1 MVKKTVADF
10 NSFEK
15 KLKKIIRNSIR
26 SHKYNRAMS
35 AISCCATAM
44 YEYNQYYTDDF
55 LEYSTLYIGKIFAEK
70 KKEALKEYHSDPNI
84 VLFYDGFGLDIRG
97 VSKMY
102 LNALIKN
109 QYKVIYL
116 LPEPS
121 KGKMPETEKVTQSG
135 DVVWRY
141 FNNKRS
147 YSDSSNE
154 IIDVILETLPKAL
167 FFYTTPGDVSGAVAF
182 TLFQGKVQRFL
193 IDLTD
198 HAFWLGKCCNDFF
211 CGSREMSASNQYYGR
226 GIPKE
231 KCIKLGVNLV
241 IEECTDHSG
250 LPFDVLSTRY
260 IFSGGALYKTLG
272 DDEKYYYKIV
282 DHILSE
288 HQDVKYLYAGLGND
302 FEMKKILKKYPDR
315 AYLISERK
323 DFYYLIQNS
332 IFYLN
337 TYPMFGGM
345 MMKYAA
351 NASRIPITLR
361 HDSDADGLLINQDAA
376 KIQYDSYDE
385 LISDID
391 RLLNDDS
398 YMEKRRA
405 LLKGTIIT
413 EERFINNVRG
423 LIEQNKTDYEH
434 GFYKIDTSNFRKEF
448 LERFDLSKTKERL
461 IKRKNTELILVMP
474 NMYFQLIKKI
484 YKVVKGEFKND

>member
-1 MVKKTVADF
+1 M
-10 NSFEK
+10 
-15 KLKKIIRNSIR
+15 
-26 SHKYNRAMS
+26 
-35 AISCCATAM
+35 
-44 YEYNQYYTDDF
+44 
-55 LEYSTLYIGKIFAEK
+55 
-70 KKEALKEYHSDPNI
+70 
-84 VLFYDGFGLDIRG
+84 
-97 VSKMY
+97 
-102 LNALIKN
+102 
-109 QYKVIYL
+109 
-116 LPEPS
+116 
-121 KGKMPETEKVTQSG
+121 
-135 DVVWRY
+135 
-141 FNNKRS
+141 
-147 YSDSSNE
+147 
-154 IIDVILETLPKAL
+154 
-167 FFYTTPGDVSGAVAF
+167 
-182 TLFQGKVQRFL
+182 
-193 IDLTD
+193 
-198 HAFWLGKCCNDFF
+198 
-211 CGSREMSASNQYYGR
+211 
-226 GIPKE
+226 
-231 KCIKLGVNLV
+231 
-241 IEECTDHSG
+241 
-250 LPFDVLSTRY
+250 
-260 IFSGGALYKTLG
+260 
-272 DDEKYYYKIV
+272 
-282 DHILSE
+282 
-288 HQDVKYLYAGLGND
+288 
-302 FEMKKILKKYPDR
+302 KKYPDR